1 MATLKRW
8 FRKDKRRLEEQE
20 QTTCL
25 NCRQAYQGFYCP
37 NCGQSTSEFD
47 RPFGFVFY
55 DFLGNFLAFDS
66 RFFQTY
72 RDLIF
77 KPGFLTKEFFKGRRA
92 RYAPPFRVY
101 IFMSF
106 ILFLLLQIM
115 TTRSLN
121 SALEYSLSSDPEVA
135 AVADSLVASASDS
148 LVVKLPLAANDSS
161 EVANFELGGLLAADN
176 IRGSMRSLAD
186 QLEENAQT
194 TEDLGDKRR
203 IVQFVDTLRSPEQLI
218 ARILKYLSYAF
229 FVLLPVFA
237 LLLKLFYFRQKVFYL
252 RHLVFS
258 VHLHSFIFFL
268 LSLVVGIN
276 LLFPGK
282 IGVFSLWLLLL
293 VPVYIYMAMKKF
305 YQQGYFKTLV
315 KFFILGGFY
324 NLLLVFLFVIVF
336 INALDML

>member
-1 MATLKRW
+1 MAKLKRW
-8 FRKDKRRLEEQE
+8 FRKDKRRLEELD

-25 NCRQAYQGFYCP
+25 NCRQVYQGFYCP

-66 RFFQTY
+66 RFFHTY

-92 RYAPPFRVY
+92 RYAPPFRGY

-106 ILFLLLQIM
+106 VLFLLLQIM

-121 SALEYSLSSDPEVA
+121 SALEYSLDSDPEVA
-135 AVADSLVASASDS
+135 AAADSLVAMASDS
-148 LVVKLPLAANDSS
+148 LVVELPTATEDSS
-161 EVANFELGGLLAADN
+161 SFAGVELDELLTADN
-176 IRGSMRSLAD
+176 VRGSMRSLAD
-186 QLEENAQT
+186 QLEENAK
-194 TEDLGDKRR
+194 TEEDPGDRR
-203 IVQFVDTLRSPEQLI
+203 RMVQFVDTLRSPEQLI
-218 ARILKYLSYAF
+218 ARMLKYLSYAF

-237 LLLKLFYFRQKVFYL
+237 LLLKLFYVRRKVFYI

-268 LSLVVGIN
+268 LSLVVGVN

-293 VPVYIYMAMKKF
+293 VPVYIYIAMKKF

-315 KFFILGGFY
+315 KFVVLGGFY
-324 NLLLVFLFVIVF
+324 NLLLLFLFVTVF
-336 INALDML
+336 INALGVL